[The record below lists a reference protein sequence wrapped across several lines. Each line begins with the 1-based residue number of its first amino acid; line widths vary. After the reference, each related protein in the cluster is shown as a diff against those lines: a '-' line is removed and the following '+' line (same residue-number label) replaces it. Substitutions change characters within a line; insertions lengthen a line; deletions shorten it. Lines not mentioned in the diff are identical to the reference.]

1 MFAGAGLGGA
11 MWAVVVRLTVFSPS
25 PPSTGTARLVIGAGC
40 LVMLVVGVAMMTLG
54 RRTLLRSAGVVL
66 SIAPL
71 TGGLL
76 IGLGAL
82 LTAIGSLWQ

>member
-1 MFAGAGLGGA
+1 
-11 MWAVVVRLTVFSPS
+11 
-25 PPSTGTARLVIGAGC
+25 
-40 LVMLVVGVAMMTLG
+40 MLVVGVAMMTLG